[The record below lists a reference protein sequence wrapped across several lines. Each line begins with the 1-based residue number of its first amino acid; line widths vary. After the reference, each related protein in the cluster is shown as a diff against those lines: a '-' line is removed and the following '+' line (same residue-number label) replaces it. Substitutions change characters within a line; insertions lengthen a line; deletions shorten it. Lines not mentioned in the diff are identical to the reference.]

1 MFADIT
7 QTLIGGI
14 VTGSVYALIA
24 LGMSLIYSMSK
35 VINLSQG
42 AFVVLAALV
51 AVTIDENVPMHP
63 VVLLILV
70 GVVFAALFAG
80 LDAVVIRP
88 GAKRAGTQ
96 RLLLI
101 TIGVLQAVGGLL
113 LVVWGNNPY
122 TMNPFGTGNDP
133 SRASVVV
140 GGVHLST
147 QYFWVVGILLLSVL
161 GLWLLLSRTPLGLT
175 MRATA
180 EDATAAA
187 LQGVSVDR
195 VRLIAFSIAGAM
207 AGLAG
212 TAIVPLTFM
221 QYDTVVPYAVNGF
234 IAAVVG
240 GLGSSGGAVA
250 GGLLLG
256 IVNAVFGRYL
266 SADWASVL
274 SIAVLLL
281 LLLVRPSG
289 ILGRASAARL

>member
-1 MFADIT
+1 MFADIA

-14 VTGSVYALIA
+14 VTGGVYALIA

-42 AFVVLAALV
+42 AFVVLAALT
-51 AVTIDENVPMHP
+51 AVSVDEALPMHP
-63 VVLLILV
+63 VLLLLLI
-70 GVVFAALFAG
+70 GVIFAALFAG

-88 GAKRAGTQ
+88 GARRAGTQ

-113 LVVWGNNPY
+113 LVIWGDDPY
-122 TMNPFGTGNDP
+122 TITPFGSDEDP
-133 SRASVVV
+133 SRASIVI
-140 GGVHLST
+140 GGVHLNT
-147 QYFWVVGILLLSVL
+147 QYFWVVGIVL
-161 GLWLLLSRTPLGLT
+161 VCVIALWLLLNRTPLGLR

-180 EDATAAA
+180 EDPTAAA

-195 VRLIAFSIAGAM
+195 VRLIAFSISGGM

-221 QYDTVVPYAVNGF
+221 QYDSVVPYAVNGF

-240 GLGSSGGAVA
+240 GLGSSTGAVL

-256 IVNAVFGRYL
+256 IVNALFSRYL

-274 SIAVLLL
+274 AIAVLLA

-289 ILGRASAARL
+289 ILGKASEARL